1 MTAFKL
7 NNREKITTGFKVPE
21 HYFEDFSAKVMQQIN
36 AEEQTKVIS
45 FADHKRKT
53 WFYAV
58 AAILIMAL
66 MVPVYTNYQSKKIVD
81 PESIENY
88 ISYQSTISQYDL
100 IDLLDDQDIDK
111 LDIDMDLEKK
121 TIEEVLVNSA
131 DLENYLID

>member
-7 NNREKITTGFKVPE
+7 NNRQKITTGFKVPE

-36 AEEQTKVIS
+36 AEEQVEVIP
-45 FADHKRKT
+45 FADDKRKT

-66 MVPVYTNYQSKKIVD
+66 MVPVYINYQSKKVLD

-111 LDIDMDLEKK
+111 LNINMDLEKE